1 MAPDSFRTDYS
12 RVAGLGS
19 ARDGTG
25 HWWAQRLTAIA
36 LVPLALAFVLLFG
49 SSLGGG
55 YEAAI
60 ETFRHPLAAL
70 TAILFIAVGFFHL
83 QLGLRVVIEDYVH
96 GRRLAFTLLILNVLL
111 CWGLAA
117 SGVFS
122 VARIA
127 FGYAG

>member
-1 MAPDSFRTDYS
+1 MAHKSYKTDYN

-19 ARDGTG
+19 AREGAG

-36 LVPLALAFVLLFG
+36 LIPLSITFVLYFG
-49 SSLGGG
+49 SSLGAGR
-55 YEAAI
+55 A
-60 ETFRHPLAAL
+60 AAL
-70 TAILFIAVGFFHL
+70 ATFGHPFAALAAILFIGTGFSHL

-96 GRRLAFTLLILNVLL
+96 SRRLAMFLLIMNVLL

-117 SGVFS
+117 AGVFA

-127 FGYAG
+127 FGFAG